1 MMDTMDYRHKAM
13 AFLGQMP
20 AFQTTSEDEWIYSKS
35 EDGTTQKVCTKRLL
49 EAVMGLNGEAG
60 ECQEIVKKAM
70 FHGHELDI
78 ESLLLEA
85 GDVLWYLTELCN
97 ELGVSM
103 EAIAKL
109 NLNKLYGRYPAGF
122 SHQASRERTENA

>member
-1 MMDTMDYRHKAM
+1 MMDMMEYRHKAM
-13 AFLGQMP
+13 AYLGPLP
-20 AFQTTSEDEWIYSKS
+20 AFSTLAGEEEIYGIGSE
-35 EDGTTQKVCTKRLL
+35 GTLVKVCSKRLL

-78 ESLLLEA
+78 EELLLEA

-97 ELGVSM
+97 ELGISVDT
-103 EAIAKL
+103 IAKL
-109 NLNKLYGRYPAGF
+109 NLQKLKNRYPDGF
-122 SHQASRERTENA
+122 THEASRERKE

>member
-1 MMDTMDYRHKAM
+1 MDMMEYRHKAM
-13 AFLGQMP
+13 AYLGPLP
-20 AFQTTSEDEWIYSKS
+20 AFSTLAGEEEIYGIGSE
-35 EDGTTQKVCTKRLL
+35 GTLVKVCSKRLL

-78 ESLLLEA
+78 EALLLEA

-97 ELGVSM
+97 ELGISVDTV
-103 EAIAKL
+103 AKL
-109 NLNKLYGRYPAGF
+109 NLQKLKNRYPDGF
-122 SHQASRERTENA
+122 THEASRERKE

>member
-1 MMDTMDYRHKAM
+1 MDMMEYRHKAM
-13 AFLGQMP
+13 GYLGPLP
-20 AFQTTSEDEWIYSKS
+20 AFSTLAGEEEIYGIGSE
-35 EDGTTQKVCTKRLL
+35 GTLVKVCSKRLL

-78 ESLLLEA
+78 EALLLEA

-97 ELGVSM
+97 ELGISVDT
-103 EAIAKL
+103 IAKL
-109 NLNKLYGRYPAGF
+109 NLQKLKNRYPDGF
-122 SHQASRERTENA
+122 THEASRERKE

>member
-1 MMDTMDYRHKAM
+1 MMDMMEYRHKAM
-13 AFLGQMP
+13 AYLGPLP
-20 AFQTTSEDEWIYSKS
+20 AFSTLAGEEEIYGIGSEGAPI
-35 EDGTTQKVCTKRLL
+35 KVCSKRLL

-78 ESLLLEA
+78 EALLLEA

-97 ELGVSM
+97 ELGISVDI
-103 EAIAKL
+103 IAKL
-109 NLNKLYGRYPAGF
+109 NLQKLKNRYPDGF
-122 SHQASRERTENA
+122 THEASRERKE

>member
-1 MMDTMDYRHKAM
+1 MMDMMEYRHKAM
-13 AFLGQMP
+13 AYLGPLP
-20 AFQTTSEDEWIYSKS
+20 AFSTLAGEEEIYGIGSE
-35 EDGTTQKVCTKRLL
+35 GALVKVCSKRLL

-78 ESLLLEA
+78 EALLLEA

-97 ELGVSM
+97 ELGISVDT
-103 EAIAKL
+103 IAKL
-109 NLNKLYGRYPAGF
+109 NLQKLKNRYPDGF
-122 SHQASRERTENA
+122 THEASRERKE